1 MNKAKM
7 LKETKAV
14 YSMLCRGK
22 KPVMMDDYN
31 SVITYEILM
40 RGKFSSLKRGEKANI
55 FISVRGYSEDTDEI
69 YKLGSLVKN
78 KFTPDPFF
86 WSSLKAN
93 GLDMSLEPINRKAL
107 EIIDIAK
114 RPDTNK
120 NYIGVELEFI
130 SPFNKTKIMTK
141 LAKAKLEHKVNL
153 GYDGSVECPYTGDD
167 GYELRVLDKQ
177 SNIKTTLTKV
187 LKVLKESEAS
197 VTEECGLHVHLDMR
211 NRDKGSSYSKLYKA
225 LPTLAKMVHPSR
237 LKNDYCEMNESSESG
252 GKYEAI
258 NSMTAFNTIEVR
270 LHEGTLDKKKIHKWI
285 STLTSIVDKGTINKE
300 TKKVG

>member
-1 MNKAKM
+1 M

-14 YSMLCRGK
+14 YSMLCKGK
-22 KPVMMDDYN
+22 MPIMMDEYAN
-31 SVITYEILM
+31 VVTYEVLM
-40 RGKFSSLKRGEKANI
+40 RGNFTSLEKGQKAEI
-55 FISVRGYSEDTDEI
+55 FLIEQEDTLDDSCM
-69 YKLGSLVKN
+69 YLLGTLVKN
-78 KFTPDPFF
+78 KFIPSSDF
-86 WSSLKAN
+86 WSSLRAN
-93 GLDMSLEPINRKAL
+93 ALDMLLEPINRKAM
-107 EIIDIAK
+107 EIIDEAK
-114 RPDTNK
+114 KPDTNK

-130 SPFNKTKIMTK
+130 CPLSNAQLRAK

-153 GYDGSVECPYTGDD
+153 GYDGSVHCPYSGED

-211 NRDKGSSYSKLYKA
+211 NRDKKASYSKLYDA

-237 LKNDYCEMNESSESG
+237 LKNDYCEMNTDSESG

-258 NSMTAFNTIEVR
+258 NSMTGFNTIEVR

-300 TKKVG
+300 IKKVG